1 VGVGTRENAADI
13 LPPVKQLV
21 QNMRTGESSVQ
32 DVPAPGVSRGRVL
45 IRVVSS
51 LVSAGTERML
61 VEFGQKNLLEK
72 ARARPDLVRQT
83 FDKMARDGVLATLE
97 TVQNKLGQPMPVG
110 YSVAGEV
117 LAVGAGVEGFAVGDR
132 VAAAGANQA
141 VHAEVVSV
149 PKNLVVRIPDGVELD
164 AAAFT
169 TVGAIALQGVRLA
182 ELRLGELAGVIG
194 LGLLGQ
200 ITVQLLRANGCRVV
214 GVDPVRAR
222 AEQALRFGAEES
234 VTTDDEFRAACA
246 RASNGRGVDAV
257 LIAADTRSDSPVTVA
272 GEVARDKG
280 VVVSVGAVGMNVPR
294 KHYFEKEL
302 DLRVSR
308 SYGPGRY
315 DEAYEQQGIDYPYG
329 FVRWTE
335 NRNMQAFLW
344 LAAEKKLALEPL
356 ITHRLDIADAADAY
370 ALITGKTGQPFMGV
384 LLQYP
389 RNDASTARAI
399 TSPEHARRA
408 AGPVRLG
415 FIGAGNFARSVLLPA
430 AKAAEADLVG
440 VAAASGTS
448 AKHALDRF
456 GFRYCTTDSEAILKD
471 ADINAV
477 VIATR
482 HDLHASQTIAAL
494 RAGKHVFVEKPL
506 CLTEEE
512 LNEITATYNEQRTP
526 SALSPQPSALLMV
539 GYNRRFAPMSVALR
553 DFFQATGEP
562 LMIHYRVNG
571 GFIPKNEWI
580 QQEQGGGRLVG
591 EGVHFLDWAIWLA
604 NDTPQYVQATA
615 AANAGR
621 YSDDNVS
628 VVLRFRNGSVFQLLY
643 VASGD
648 RGAGKERV
656 EVHSGGR
663 SAVLE
668 DFRKL
673 ELFAGGKKS
682 TTQSYLRSDKGHRAG
697 MAAFVAAVRD
707 GKPSPIPFEQLVTTM
722 RTAFAARRSV
732 AANGQTVELD

>member
-1 VGVGTRENAADI
+1 
-13 LPPVKQLV
+13 LKQLI
-21 QNMRTGESSVQ
+21 QNMRTGESTVQ
-32 DVPAPGVSRGRVL
+32 DVPAPGVSHGRVL
-45 IRVVSS
+45 IRVDAS

-61 VEFGQKNLLEK
+61 VEFGEKNLLEK

-83 FDKMARDGVLATLE
+83 LDKMARDGVLATLDA
-97 TVQNKLGQPMPVG
+97 VQNKLGQPMPVG

-117 LAVGAGVEGFAVGDR
+117 IAVGAGVDGFSIGDR

-149 PKNLVVRIPDGVELD
+149 PKNLVVKIPDGVPFD
-164 AAAFT
+164 TAAFT

-182 ELRLGELAGVIG
+182 ELRLGEIAGVIG

-200 ITVQLLRANGCRVV
+200 ITVQLLRAQGCRVI
-214 GVDPVRAR
+214 GLDLQRAR

-257 LIAADTRSDSPVTVA
+257 LIAADTTSDGPVTVA
-272 GEVARDKG
+272 GEVCRDKG

-294 KHYFEKEL
+294 KPYFEKEL

-315 DEAYEQQGIDYPYG
+315 DDVYEQQGIDYPYG

-344 LAAEKKLALEPL
+344 LAAERKLDLEPL
-356 ITHRLDIADAADAY
+356 ITHRLDIADGARAY
-370 ALITGKTGQPFMGV
+370 ELITGKTNEPFMGV
-384 LLQYP
+384 VLRYP
-389 RNDASTARAI
+389 RNDAATTRTIESAAQAER
-399 TSPEHARRA
+399 P
-408 AGPVRLG
+408 AGPVRVGVL
-415 FIGAGNFARSVLLPA
+415 GAGNFARAVLLPA
-430 AKAAEADLVG
+430 LKAAGADLVG
-440 VAAASGTS
+440 VATASGAT
-448 AKHALDRF
+448 AKHAGDRF
-456 GFRYCTTDSEAILKD
+456 GFRYCTTDSERILGD
-471 ADINAV
+471 PEVNAV

-482 HDLHASQTIAAL
+482 HDLHAAQTIAAL

-506 CLTEEE
+506 CLTEAE
-512 LNEITATYNEQRTP
+512 LDEIAHTHREHPAV
-526 SALSPQPSALLMV
+526 LMA
-539 GYNRRFAPMSVALR
+539 GFNRRFAPMSVALR
-553 DFFQATGEP
+553 DFFRATGEP

-571 GFIPKNEWI
+571 GFIPRTEWI

-591 EGVHFLDWAIWLA
+591 EGVHFIDWATWLTGDA
-604 NDTPQYVQATA
+604 PQSVHAVA
-615 AANAGR
+615 GGNAGR
-621 YSDDNVS
+621 YSDDNLS
-628 VVLRFRNGSVFQLLY
+628 VVIRFRGGSVFQLLY

-648 RGAGKERV
+648 PAVGKERV

-668 DFRKL
+668 DFRRL
-673 ELFAGGKKS
+673 ELSSRGKKS
-682 TTQSYLRSDKGHRAG
+682 TTSSYLRSDKGHRAG
-697 MAAFVAAVRD
+697 MAAFVEAVRD
-707 GKPSPIPFEQLVTTM
+707 GKPSPIAFEELVRTM
-722 RTAFAARRSV
+722 RATFAARRSLAQGG
-732 AANGQTVELD
+732 AAIDPEQDL

>member
-1 VGVGTRENAADI
+1 
-13 LPPVKQLV
+13 VKQLV

-117 LAVGAGVEGFAVGDR
+117 LAVGEGVDGFAIGDR

-149 PKNLVVRIPDGVELD
+149 PKNLVVRIPDGVAFD
-164 AAAFT
+164 TAAFT

-200 ITVQLLRANGCRVV
+200 ITVQLLRANGCRVI
-214 GVDPVRAR
+214 GIDPQPAR
-222 AEQALRFGAEES
+222 AEQALRFGAEAS

-246 RASNGRGVDAV
+246 RASHGRGVDAV
-257 LIAADTRSDSPVTVA
+257 LIAADTQSDGPVTLA

-344 LAAEKKLALEPL
+344 LGAEKKLDLEPL
-356 ITHRLDIADAADAY
+356 ITHRLDIADAAEAY
-370 ALITGKTGQPFMGV
+370 ELITGKTGQPFMGV

-389 RNDASTARAI
+389 VNDAATARTI
-399 TSPEHARRA
+399 TSAEHAQRP

-415 FIGAGNFARSVLLPA
+415 LLGAGNFARSVLLPA

-456 GFRYCTTDSEAILKD
+456 GFRYCTTDSQAILND
-471 ADINAV
+471 SGINAV

-482 HDLHASQTIAAL
+482 HDLHAAQTMAAL

-506 CLTEEE
+506 CLNEEE
-512 LNEITATYNEQRTP
+512 LDQISTVYAEQPP
-526 SALSPQPSALLMV
+526 SALTPQPSALLMV
-539 GYNRRFAPMSVALR
+539 GFNRRFAPMSEAIR
-553 DFFQATGEP
+553 EFFKSTAEP

-571 GFIPKNEWI
+571 GFIPKTEWV

-591 EGVHFLDWAIWLA
+591 EGVHFIDWAIWLTG
-604 NDTPQYVQATA
+604 DTPQYVQATA

-621 YSDDNVS
+621 YSDDNLS

-656 EVHSGGR
+656 EVHGGGR

-668 DFRKL
+668 DYRKL
-673 ELFAGGKKS
+673 ELFSGGKKS
-682 TTQSYLRSDKGHRAG
+682 TTNSYLRSDKGHRAG

-707 GKPSPIPFEQLVTTM
+707 GKPSPIAFAQLVTTM
-722 RTAFAARRSV
+722 RTTFAARRSV